1 MERDLFIL
9 KLGELVAY
17 NKLGKKV
24 RLVCHKERISE
35 CIYYNN
41 DNEQFGLM
49 YSKYLLPEINL
60 SLERIIY
67 LSNYEKYKTC
77 LIEEYKL

>member
-35 CIYYNN
+35 CIYYNK
-41 DNEQFGLM
+41 QH
-49 YSKYLLPEINL
+49 
-60 SLERIIY
+60 
-67 LSNYEKYKTC
+67 KTFVYC
-77 LIEEYKL
+77 

>member
-35 CIYYNN
+35 CIYYN
-41 DNEQFGLM
+41 
-49 YSKYLLPEINL
+49 
-60 SLERIIY
+60 
-67 LSNYEKYKTC
+67 
-77 LIEEYKL
+77 

>member
-24 RLVCHKERISE
+24 RLVWHKERISE

-60 SLERIIY
+60 SLERTIY
-67 LSNYEKYKTC
+67 LSDYEEYKTC

>member
-24 RLVCHKERISE
+24 RLVCHKERILE

-41 DNEQFGLM
+41 DNEQFGIM
-49 YSKYLLPEINL
+49 HSKYILPGINL
-60 SLERIIY
+60 SLDRIIY
-67 LSNYEKYKTC
+67 LSEYEEYKSC
-77 LIEEYKL
+77 SIEEY